1 MNPDPAQ
8 IADSKT
14 CNGSGVEVETHKD
27 VLTVSFETNSVVDQE
42 GYCDAESPTGISVI
56 THELDFLQ
64 VE

>member
-1 MNPDPAQ
+1 MQRRHMNPDPAQ

-42 GYCDAESPTGISVI
+42 GYCDAE
-56 THELDFLQ
+56 
-64 VE
+64 